1 MPGKSTVRRKYS
13 RSEIRG
19 NDKDGRQP
27 GVLGIRCAVC
37 LAAFLLCAGYK
48 LIFPAAASELG
59 TKLCRAIDRDG
70 EYVAVLEELGEDIAK
85 GEDIRAVF
93 GTVTDMVFPKSE

>member
-13 RSEIRG
+13 RSEKRG
-19 NDKDGRQP
+19 NDKDGLQP

-37 LAAFLLCAGYK
+37 LAAFLLCVGYK
-48 LIFPAAASELG
+48 LIFPASASELG
-59 TKLCRAIDRDG
+59 AKLCRTIDSDG
-70 EYVAVLEELGEDIAK
+70 EYVAVLEKLGEDIVK

-93 GTVTDMVFPKSE
+93 ATVTDMVLTKSE

>member
-37 LAAFLLCAGYK
+37 LAAFLLCVGYK
-48 LIFPAAASELG
+48 LIFPASASELG
-59 TKLCRAIDRDG
+59 AKLCRTIDSDG
-70 EYVAVLEELGEDIAK
+70 EYVAVLEKLGEDIVK

-93 GTVTDMVFPKSE
+93 ATVTDMVLTKSE